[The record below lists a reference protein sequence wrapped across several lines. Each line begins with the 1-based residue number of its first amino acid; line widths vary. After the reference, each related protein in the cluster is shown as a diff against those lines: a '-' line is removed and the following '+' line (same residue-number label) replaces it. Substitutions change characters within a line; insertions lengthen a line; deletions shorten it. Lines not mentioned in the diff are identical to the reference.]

1 MSSNKVFFGLKSLYY
16 AICTVANDGTATYGT
31 PVAWPGAV
39 SITLDSSGDNANFY
53 ADNIVYY
60 TGNGAS
66 GYSGSVETAGVPES
80 FLTDVLGMIK
90 DTKGVIAESASA
102 PVQPFALLF
111 QFEGD
116 DHNIRHVLYRCTASR
131 PAVSSATKNDSFE
144 VQTETVDIVASS
156 VYNSNLACDIV
167 KAKTGDTADSTT
179 YNGWFSAVYQPTAAA
194 TT

>member
-1 MSSNKVFFGLKSLYY
+1 MANRVKFGLKSLYY
-16 AICTVANDGTATYGT
+16 AICTLASDGSATYGT

-39 SITLDSSGDNANFY
+39 SITLDGQGENANFY
-53 ADNIVYY
+53 ADNVIYY

-66 GYSGSVETAGVPES
+66 GYSGSVETALVPES
-80 FLTDVLGMIK
+80 FLKDVLGMVK
-90 DTKGVIAESASA
+90 DTKGVIAEAADA

-111 QFEGD
+111 EFDGD
-116 DHNIRHVLYRCTASR
+116 ESATRHVLYRCTASR

-144 VQTETVDIVASS
+144 VQTETVDIMASS
-156 VYNSNLACDIV
+156 VFNTGLNCDLV
-167 KAKTGDTADSTT
+167 KAKTGDTVDSST